1 VSTIEVDNPA
11 TGEIA
16 CRFEQDSS
24 ESLEAALARAVVA
37 GREWAAMPVAA
48 RVAVCE
54 RATAV
59 MERDSESLAVDIS
72 SQMGKPLS
80 QARSEV
86 ATSCVRARYMQSVAE
101 RCLADKPLEGPDGFE
116 LFVERLPLG
125 VVLNVPAWNYPLLTA
140 VNALVPAL
148 LAGNAVLLRH
158 SSRTPLCG
166 GHFER
171 AFLEAGLPAGAL
183 AAVHAD
189 HDATARLVADPRVD
203 YIAFTGSTRGG
214 RELSKAAAGRFVD
227 LGLELGGND
236 AAWVRADAELPSTA
250 ESLAEGAF
258 YNAGQSCC
266 GVERV
271 FAQDDVY
278 DELLDLLVARS
289 ADWKP
294 GDPMD
299 EATSMG
305 PMAQASSIALL
316 EQHVA
321 DAVER
326 GARLLAGGKPAQLD
340 GRGRYFEATVL
351 ADVPA
356 DAQVMKE
363 ESFGPLLAV
372 ARVADDESAIA
383 AVNDSRYGLTAS
395 VWSRDLDRSRAIGR
409 SLEVGTVF
417 LNRCDFLD
425 PALPWSGWKDSGVG
439 LTLSELGF
447 DRLTRTR
454 GFHLRLP

>member
-1 VSTIEVDNPA
+1 
-11 TGEIA
+11 
-16 CRFEQDSS
+16 
-24 ESLEAALARAVVA
+24 
-37 GREWAAMPVAA
+37 
-48 RVAVCE
+48 
-54 RATAV
+54 
-59 MERDSESLAVDIS
+59 
-72 SQMGKPLS
+72 
-80 QARSEV
+80 
-86 ATSCVRARYMQSVAE
+86 
-101 RCLADKPLEGPDGFE
+101 
-116 LFVERLPLG
+116 
-125 VVLNVPAWNYPLLTA
+125 
-140 VNALVPAL
+140 
-148 LAGNAVLLRH
+148 
-158 SSRTPLCG
+158 
-166 GHFER
+166 
-171 AFLEAGLPAGAL
+171 
-183 AAVHAD
+183 D
-189 HDATARLVADPRVD
+189 HEATARLVADPRVD

-236 AAWVRADAELPSTA
+236 AAWVRADAELSSTA

-409 SLEVGTVF
+409 RLEVGTVF